1 MTRVSLLL
9 LVGLLTLAP
18 RAEAGWGLRNSFG
31 QALYLAPP
39 QPTPQVTVNVDQGD
53 GSVETTTRLSKDCR
67 QADGTR
73 TLCYDGNLRLP
84 IDFEIMPYYS
94 FGLISIDLGVAFN
107 LEQRT
112 DLGFNFRFRPGIR
125 IFPFMGIFIRA
136 FVDLTAAQ
144 IAAATNS
151 TGSVRA
157 TFEGALGIGAGYQ
170 FKLGPW
176 GVFGE
181 FSLSPRLWGAG
192 RFNMPIEFRVGILLE
207 P

>member
-9 LVGLLTLAP
+9 LVGLLAGAP

-31 QALYLAPP
+31 QAIYLADP
-39 QPTPQVTVNVDQGD
+39 QPTPQVTVNVDQAD
-53 GSVETTTRLSKDCR
+53 GTVDTTTRLAKNC
-67 QADGTR
+67 DGK
-73 TLCYDGNLRLP
+73 LCYDGNRRLP

-94 FGLISIDLGVAFN
+94 FGLISVDLGVAFN

-112 DLGFNFRFRPGIR
+112 DLGFNFHFRPGLR
-125 IFPFMGIFIRA
+125 IFPFMGIFIRG
-136 FVDLTAAQ
+136 FLDLTAAQ
-144 IAAATNS
+144 IAASTNS

-176 GVFGE
+176 GIFGE